1 MKATKW
7 THGAH
12 TSSWFDAVNWS
23 QGVPVAGEAV
33 QFLGS
38 RAVAVSLAG
47 AQGAQSG
54 AMTVLGDAVTFS
66 GGTLTTT
73 TQQPSIG
80 YKNDLT
86 VGRGGSVTVAA
97 GATLVSSDALLLGS
111 SVSGTFT
118 SGALNVYGTLDASII
133 NVAQGTA
140 LVSGAD
146 AHVGL
151 SKGLFVEVGF
161 GTLTLANGGTLDAGP
176 DTLKVFY
183 SDMRVGS
190 GFGNGTVAVTGSG
203 SNLTIGIVYL
213 GYGYNGYLNVTGG
226 GVADVGV
233 IYAGTYG
240 DGTITVSGVGS
251 QLNSVNGVIIGDVNV
266 LPVVSALEIT
276 QGGSVSAGY
285 YGLDLHYGRL
295 ALDSTA
301 SLSGTIVSQ
310 VGKIEALAI
319 GSGASVVTLGND
331 IVLQSN
337 NGAQGQYDHVTSV
350 YADVGAT
357 LDLTGVI
364 SGASDAILSSGS
376 GHVIL
381 ANGANSFSAA
391 SLYSGT
397 LEIAASGAA
406 GVGVLSFTGMA
417 GRLQIDSGVV
427 FGNTIAGFAHQDM
440 IDVRG
445 FGFGAGVTDSYT
457 NGTLVLT
464 SSAGS
469 DTLSV
474 SGSFTAGSF
483 AFADDHHGGV
493 VVSLVHG

>member
-190 GFGNGTVAVTGSG
+190 GSGNGTVAVTGSG

-213 GYGYNGYLNVTGG
+213 GYG
-226 GVADVGV
+226 
-233 IYAGTYG
+233 I
-240 DGTITVSGVGS
+240 
-251 QLNSVNGVIIGDVNV
+251 
-266 LPVVSALEIT
+266 
-276 QGGSVSAGY
+276 
-285 YGLDLHYGRL
+285 
-295 ALDSTA
+295 
-301 SLSGTIVSQ
+301 
-310 VGKIEALAI
+310 
-319 GSGASVVTLGND
+319 
-331 IVLQSN
+331 
-337 NGAQGQYDHVTSV
+337 
-350 YADVGAT
+350 
-357 LDLTGVI
+357 
-364 SGASDAILSSGS
+364 
-376 GHVIL
+376 
-381 ANGANSFSAA
+381 
-391 SLYSGT
+391 
-397 LEIAASGAA
+397 
-406 GVGVLSFTGMA
+406 
-417 GRLQIDSGVV
+417 
-427 FGNTIAGFAHQDM
+427 
-440 IDVRG
+440 
-445 FGFGAGVTDSYT
+445 
-457 NGTLVLT
+457 
-464 SSAGS
+464 
-469 DTLSV
+469 
-474 SGSFTAGSF
+474 
-483 AFADDHHGGV
+483 
-493 VVSLVHG
+493 